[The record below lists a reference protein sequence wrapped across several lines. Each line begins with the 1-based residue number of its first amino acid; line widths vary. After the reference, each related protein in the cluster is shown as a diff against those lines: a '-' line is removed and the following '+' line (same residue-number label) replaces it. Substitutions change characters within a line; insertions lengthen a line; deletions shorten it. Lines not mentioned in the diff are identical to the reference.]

1 MVVSSTSEKISLI
14 QVWLDSSNKF
24 CFSWSPASIIKS
36 GVTVESAGEI
46 KMIILS
52 FIFRLSNTLV
62 MFWLFF
68 VSGKKRVTFSSNLT
82 CQEKYPIKRTQ
93 TQSDK

>member
-24 CFSWSPASIIKS
+24 CFSWSPASIIRS

-52 FIFRLSNTLV
+52 FIIKYLGDVLAVLRIRKETSHILLKPDLPGEVPHKKDTNT
-62 MFWLFF
+62 
-68 VSGKKRVTFSSNLT
+68 
-82 CQEKYPIKRTQ
+82 E
-93 TQSDK
+93 